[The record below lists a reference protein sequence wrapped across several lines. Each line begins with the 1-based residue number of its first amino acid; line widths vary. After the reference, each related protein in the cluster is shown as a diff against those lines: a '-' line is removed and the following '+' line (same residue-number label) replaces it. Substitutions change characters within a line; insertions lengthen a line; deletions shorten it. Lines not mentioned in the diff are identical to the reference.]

1 MTGQAAAVVAVA
13 IAVAA
18 AVVQKES
25 PGKLLKYEKKNPT
38 TEKKVDDVGDSGG

>member
-18 AVVQKES
+18 AVVQKEA
-25 PGKLLKYEKKNPT
+25 PGNYWSTKKRNPT

>member
-25 PGKLLKYEKKNPT
+25 PGKLLEYEKK
-38 TEKKVDDVGDSGG
+38 ESHHRKKGR